1 MNQVWIEHGAG
12 GIQEYEVG
20 CDASTNYSFRTD
32 QSGWLAFA
40 NTMDALRTYSKVIK
54 LMLVVAEYGI
64 IKVIPLAQ
72 DAH

>member
-1 MNQVWIEHGAG
+1 
-12 GIQEYEVG
+12 
-20 CDASTNYSFRTD
+20 
-32 QSGWLAFA
+32 
-40 NTMDALRTYSKVIK
+40 MDALRTYSKVIK